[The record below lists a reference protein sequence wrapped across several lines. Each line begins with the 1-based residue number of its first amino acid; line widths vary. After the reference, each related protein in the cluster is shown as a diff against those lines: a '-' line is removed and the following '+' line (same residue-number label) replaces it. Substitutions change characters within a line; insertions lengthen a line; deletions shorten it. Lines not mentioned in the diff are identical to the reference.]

1 MAGAWEEGISQVLMR
16 YGVTKEPLQGNAAEE
31 LENAL
36 QDYHG
41 LARQYGQMLA
51 DFCHEDRPVRKDGI
65 WLCPKCRRRIQ
76 HSHSHCHR
84 CGKKIGWAAGR
95 RGQEKPGKAHGR
107 ETGYGRE
114 DRGSH

>member
-95 RGQEKPGKAHGR
+95 RGQEKPRKAHGK

-114 DRGSH
+114 DGSSH